1 MSSAENTM
9 TEKRELSAFEA
20 KNEAQ
25 KLAFAP
31 VVFQVVVAM
40 QRLEILDL
48 ICKNRKGISLESISD
63 KTGVSLYGV
72 KVLLEMAANADIV
85 KYLDDHT
92 VTVTML
98 GYL

>member
-40 QRLEILDL
+40 QPLLCL
-48 ICKNRKGISLESISD
+48 VISSTLM
-63 KTGVSLYGV
+63 K
-72 KVLLEMAANADIV
+72 
-85 KYLDDHT
+85 
-92 VTVTML
+92 
-98 GYL
+98 

>member
-63 KTGVSLYGV
+63 KTGVRLYGPAHQQRIL
-72 KVLLEMAANADIV
+72 KAPR
-85 KYLDDHT
+85 T
-92 VTVTML
+92 SWP
-98 GYL
+98 